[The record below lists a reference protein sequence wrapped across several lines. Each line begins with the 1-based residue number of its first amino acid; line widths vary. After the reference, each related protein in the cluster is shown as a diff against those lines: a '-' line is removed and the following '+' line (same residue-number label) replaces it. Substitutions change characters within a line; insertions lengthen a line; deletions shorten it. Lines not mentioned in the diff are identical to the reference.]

1 MGRVTGTGDYGLRK
15 NASFFLGKNLDTSLF
30 IFIFIYT
37 YIYIYIYINRYE
49 KKTQYHFIPICGLD
63 LLKHRSSCQF

>member
-1 MGRVTGTGDYGLRK
+1 MRR
-15 NASFFLGKNLDTSLF
+15 FFLVKTWIQAYLYLYLY
-30 IFIFIYT
+30 IHIYI

>member
-1 MGRVTGTGDYGLRK
+1 MRR
-15 NASFFLGKNLDTSLF
+15 FFLVKTWIQAYLYLYLY
-30 IFIFIYT
+30 IH
-37 YIYIYIYINRYE
+37 IYIYIYINRYE